1 MKASKHL
8 PGASSESP
16 SRRTWS
22 KREFA
27 ATELVERMQQRKRAA
42 TASGAIAVAVPPPKL
57 APSPSIADSDV
68 PTPTVSRS
76 GRGLAAPDRLIEK
89 IEPGAAAQLKKMRN
103 FSGEALAVLERVFA
117 ARQQPD
123 ARQLAA
129 LAVVLGATRE
139 RVDLWFERQRRGA
152 EDGGDKGKGGKGKS
166 VPARLP
172 PPPPPCPFGA
182 GARSLPA
189 ADDEEA
195 KQAMEWA
202 TKESLAVAP
211 TTTLAPGARVV
222 ARYQRGVRWY
232 PGTLGD
238 LRPDGTARIC
248 YDDGDVDEALPRRFL
263 MHENADTP
271 PPAEG
276 GDGGDRESGR
286 RKALRDQEAQDMR
299 RRRRHSGGGRHSGG
313 RSLDD
318 AECRGLLLV
327 RSKPRNPPQDPGHR
341 YPFPVMIDPARL
353 GPDAPKKYELP
364 VSAPASTADD
374 ETASTADDG
383 AAAAAAAKS
392 ASAAPLSEGEMVAV
406 LRGEHKGRVGRVE
419 GHTSGKGGKKRAY
432 KVSLMPPPP
441 PLPAALVAS
450 AGKKARGAAGGAY
463 EAAVGER
470 VEVIMVEEGLR
481 GAKYAADVLGRKAGA
496 VHVEHYHLFDED
508 DESLRLKEWA
518 AAAQV
523 VREPPPP
530 PDGWLSGVRVGQ
542 QLEMRHEEGWWPVK
556 VLEAAARRK
565 GASSYLVEAV
575 GYGVQRRAA
584 ARLLRPID
592 GGGAGA

>member
-1 MKASKHL
+1 
-8 PGASSESP
+8 
-16 SRRTWS
+16 
-22 KREFA
+22 
-27 ATELVERMQQRKRAA
+27 
-42 TASGAIAVAVPPPKL
+42 
-57 APSPSIADSDV
+57 
-68 PTPTVSRS
+68 
-76 GRGLAAPDRLIEK
+76 
-89 IEPGAAAQLKKMRN
+89 MR
-103 FSGEALAVLERVFA
+103 
-117 ARQQPD
+117 
-123 ARQLAA
+123 
-129 LAVVLGATRE
+129 
-139 RVDLWFERQRRGA
+139 RRGA
-152 EDGGDKGKGGKGKS
+152 EDGGDKGKGSKGGGGKRVGVCS
-166 VPARLP
+166 CAPT

-276 GDGGDRESGR
+276 GDGWHRESGR

-364 VSAPASTADD
+364 TSAPASTADD

-383 AAAAAAAKS
+383 AATAAAAAKS
-392 ASAAPLSEGEMVAV
+392 ASSAPLSEGEMVAV
-406 LRGEHKGRVGRVE
+406 LRGEL
-419 GHTSGKGGKKRAY
+419 KGGWAVSRAHERQGRQEAL
-432 KVSLMPPPP
+432 VQSEPD
-441 PLPAALVAS
+441 AAAAAAAGGAVAS

-565 GASSYLVEAV
+565 GASSYPLVEAV